1 MVGESVKSLTDLLNQ
16 SFAFFLSIGMP
27 SDEYWYGDPIAVRA
41 YYDAFRFKQQQQ
53 NEFAWLNGL
62 YVCNAVSV
70 VVGNALS
77 GRGRKKQEY
86 INKPIDLFAEKRKRE
101 SAAVR
106 AEKERQKAITYFNDL
121 ERVWRERHK
130 TE

>member
-1 MVGESVKSLTDLLNQ
+1 
-16 SFAFFLSIGMP
+16 MP
-27 SDEYWYGDPIAVRA
+27 SDEYWYGDPIAVCA

-62 YVCNAVSV
+62 YVYNAVSV

-86 INKPIDLFAEKRKRE
+86 ISKPIDLLAEKRKRE
-101 SAAVR
+101 SPAER
-106 AEKERQKAITYFNDL
+106 AEKERQKAIAYFNDL

>member
-1 MVGESVKSLTDLLNQ
+1 MVGEPVSLTDLLNQ

-41 YYDAFRFKQQQQ
+41 YYEAFRFKQQQQ

-62 YVCNAVSV
+62 
-70 VVGNALS
+70 S

-86 INKPIDLFAEKRKRE
+86 ISKPIDLLAEKRKRE
-101 SAAVR
+101 SPAER
-106 AEKERQKAITYFNDL
+106 AEKERQKAIAYFNDL